1 MNPKEEMYLWAKDL
15 WPITR
20 SLTGDGVRETLS
32 YLKQLMPSLKIHNVQ
47 SGSRAF
53 DWTVPDEW
61 NIRDAYI
68 ADEFGNKI
76 VNFLE
81 NNLHV
86 VGYSLPIDKLIHLD
100 ELEGHL
106 HSLVDQPDAIPYI
119 TSYYNPYWGFCLK
132 HSQRQKLKKG
142 PYHVVID
149 SDLKPGVLNYGEI
162 VIPGDVDEE
171 IFLSTYICHPSMA
184 NNELSGVVVATA
196 LARFLLS
203 LNERKYTYRIIFI
216 PETIGSI
223 VYLSKNIAH
232 LREKVIAGFQITCVG
247 DERCYSYLPSRLG
260 GTLSDDVALHV
271 LKHTDK
277 NFKKYTW
284 LERGS
289 DERQYCAPGVDLPI
303 ASIMRSKYEEYPE
316 YHTSL
321 DDLNFVTQKGLEGSL
336 LALKR
341 SINVIEEN
349 GYFKTTVLCEPQLG
363 KRSLYPNIGEK
374 SIGDETLLM
383 VNLISYCDG
392 NHSLLKIS
400 EILDQPFWKLI
411 KIVKKLVKHNLLV
424 NIHD

>member
-1 MNPKEEMYLWAKDL
+1 MNVKEEMYSWAKDL

-32 YLKQLMPSLKIHNVQ
+32 YLKQLLPNLEVHSVQ

-53 DWTVPDEW
+53 DWTVPNEW

-68 ADEFGNKI
+68 EDESGNKI
-76 VNFLE
+76 VNFLD

-86 VGYSLPIDKLIHLD
+86 VGYSGPIDTWIDLEELD
-100 ELEGHL
+100 KHL

-119 TSYYNPYWGFCLK
+119 TSYYSKYWGFCLK
-132 HSQRQKLKKG
+132 HSLRQKLKKG
-142 PYHVVID
+142 LYHVVID
-149 SDLKPGVLNYGEI
+149 SDLKPGVLNYGEL
-162 VIPGDVDEE
+162 VIPGDRDEE
-171 IFLSTYICHPSMA
+171 VFLSTYICHPSMA
-184 NNELSGVVVATA
+184 NNELSGIVVTTA
-196 LARFLLS
+196 LTRFLLS
-203 LNERKYTYRIIFI
+203 LKELKYTYRIIFI

-223 VYLSKNIAH
+223 VYLSKNIEH
-232 LREKVIAGFQITCVG
+232 LRKKVLAGFQITCVG

-260 GTLSDDVALHV
+260 ETLSDDVALHV

-289 DERQYCAPGVDLPI
+289 DERQYCAPGVDLPV

-321 DDLNFVTQKGLEGSL
+321 DDLNFVTQKGLEGGL

-363 KRSLYPNIGEK
+363 KRDLYP
-374 SIGDETLLM
+374 SIGDRSIGDQTLLM

-392 NHSLLKIS
+392 NHSLLEIS
-400 EILDQPFWKLI
+400 EILDAPFWKLI
-411 KIVKKLVKHNLLV
+411 KIVERLVKHKLL
-424 NIHD
+424 IKISK